1 MGLTRRLKI
10 HATPDANMSLIPS
23 AGGLKPRMTMTIARA
38 GKMLI
43 HHCPGRYAEPS
54 AIIVPMSGVGACA
67 PSPTKLREAPMR
79 TTHPQSSVTFVRM
92 EPRLFGS
99 ISLNMMCHRL
109 APTSSAALTKSSF
122 LIEEDELYTSL
133 VYQGHHA
140 SDTAS
145 MALIALGVSTEA
157 IERASR
163 SGGTATNMSASRMI
177 TALNQ
182 RLM

>member
-1 MGLTRRLKI
+1 M
-10 HATPDANMSLIPS
+10 
-23 AGGLKPRMTMTIARA
+23 
-38 GKMLI
+38 
-43 HHCPGRYAEPS
+43 
-54 AIIVPMSGVGACA
+54 IVFTVVVFPQADSPMM
-67 PSPTKLREAPMR
+67 PTQ
-79 TTHPQSSVTFVRM
+79 PQSSVTFVRM
-92 EPRLFGS
+92 DPRLFGS

-157 IERASR
+157 TERASR
-163 SGGTATNMSASRMI
+163 SGGTAMNMSARRMI

-182 RLM
+182 RFM

>member
-1 MGLTRRLKI
+1 MIVFTVVVFPQADSPMIPTFSPLSSDRLT
-10 HATPDANMSLIPS
+10 P
-23 AGGLKPRMTMTIARA
+23 
-38 GKMLI
+38 
-43 HHCPGRYAEPS
+43 
-54 AIIVPMSGVGACA
+54 
-67 PSPTKLREAPMR
+67 
-79 TTHPQSSVTFVRM
+79 
-92 EPRLFGS
+92 FGS

-122 LIEEDELYTSL
+122 LMEEAELYTSL

-157 IERASR
+157 TERARR
-163 SGGTATNMSASRMI
+163 SGGTATNMSARRMI

-182 RLM
+182 RFT